1 MIELGLEGKVIGKP
15 QLLSRVNKE
24 LQTVC
29 DNGKP
34 ANLQFVANLV
44 MASVLLNSSATPGM
58 YLFAQRDCTSQ
69 DHPLFTQLWFGYVA
83 HVAKVMFDSSLADQ
97 GDDWQRPG
105 HVLVVDVG
113 SGEFK
118 PMLAEISPYGPP
130 RHVEVKGLDKDK
142 PNAVQYSKSMEDLV
156 SAFAARVVRDPKL
169 TPDAAWEKSHTIL
182 DAMVE
187 KIKDS
192 LVGCCNAVTDGVG
205 LCEADMHGTLV
216 HFVGTSSTRHLL
228 AGKDSEALAQMSS
241 RVKGAVAGVLIRRI
255 EAALRRH
262 FRDFNDVKY
271 VVLLQ
276 KDEARYEYEAVNQ
289 VLHNAIDVPVEIQG
303 GALSFG
309 NLGWGNGSC
318 QGMLRGPDHPSASEP
333 LALQVG
339 LKVVQSIFRK
349 AAQEDPRIKIE
360 SKRAS
365 SGKTVTTIRF
375 ESDANR
381 GTVHPCDYV
390 ESNYEDEELP
400 FQREIN
406 TIKRNLQKKM
416 AMDGAKIK
424 FNATASDESIEY
436 GFSSEMF

>member
-1 MIELGLEGKVIGKP
+1 
-15 QLLSRVNKE
+15 
-24 LQTVC
+24 
-29 DNGKP
+29 
-34 ANLQFVANLV
+34 
-44 MASVLLNSSATPGM
+44 M

-69 DHPLFTQLWFGYVA
+69 EHPLFTQLWFGYVA
-83 HVAKVMFDSSLADQ
+83 HVAKVMFDTSLADQ
-97 GDDWQRPG
+97 GDEWQRPG

-130 RHVEVKGLDKDK
+130 KHVEVKGLEKDK
-142 PNAVQYSKSMEDLV
+142 PNAVQYSKCMENLV
-156 SAFAARVVRDPKL
+156 SAFATRVARDPKL
-169 TPDAAWEKSHTIL
+169 TPDAAWEKSQPIL

-192 LVGCCNAVTDGVG
+192 LVKCCDAITDGVG

-228 AGKDSEALAQMSS
+228 AGKDSEALGQMSS
-241 RVKGAVAGVLIRRI
+241 RVKGAVAGVIIRRI
-255 EAALRRH
+255 ESALRRH

-276 KDEARYEYEAVNQ
+276 KDEALYEYEAVNQ

-318 QGMLRGPDHPSASEP
+318 QGMLRGPEHPSASEP
-333 LALQVG
+333 LVLQVG

-349 AAQEDPRIKIE
+349 AASEDARIQIE
-360 SKRAS
+360 SKLS
-365 SGKTVTTIRF
+365 SNGKTVSTIKF
-375 ESDANR
+375 VSDVAR
-381 GTVHPCDYV
+381 GRGIHPCDYV

-400 FQREIN
+400 FQREID
-406 TIKRNLQKKM
+406 TIKKRLQQKM

-424 FNATASDESIEY
+424 FNSTASDESVEY
-436 GFSSEMF
+436 TIHRHDYHH